1 MSKKLNDLDKLARA
15 LAEELKNIKNPHLAL
30 ERAKARIAE
39 GEPSGF
45 SGPAKRTDEVTFT
58 EDGRPILL
66 FHKGINYPKDDSM
79 LEKKGY
85 SGLYDTAFQPSIPD
99 SPNVDL
105 FTNLRRINEKRPTEG
120 SYLNRIE
127 KLVTARNLFFKDVLS
142 TVKSIYPDMK
152 MQFPEP
158 PTYIWNPKNKE
169 DKLDIQG
176 IKNKL
181 KIRFPE
187 LEWFNRTLDGVP
199 TAQMEFMDGSACDF
213 TIGDQANHLTL
224 TYWKKDPNKQVDPIK
239 DGN

>member
-1 MSKKLNDLDKLARA
+1 MKEDFERESQKDSIYLL
-15 LAEELKNIKNPHLAL
+15 EEQRLLEDQIIKEINEEEHKRK
-30 ERAKARIAE
+30 EARI
-39 GEPSGF
+39 
-45 SGPAKRTDEVTFT
+45 
-58 EDGRPILL
+58 
-66 FHKGINYPKDDSM
+66 
-79 LEKKGY
+79 
-85 SGLYDTAFQPSIPD
+85 SIRK
-99 SPNVDL
+99 
-105 FTNLRRINEKRPTEG
+105 NL
-120 SYLNRIE
+120 
-127 KLVTARNLFFKDVLS
+127 
-142 TVKSIYPDMK
+142 
-152 MQFPEP
+152 
-158 PTYIWNPKNKE
+158 PKNKE